1 MMAAVPGL
9 LMKAGAEGV
18 CAFALDDGRAAAM
31 KIDDGT
37 RRAVPSV
44 MAAVLRDLIG
54 ADGNIAVIERLVTTP
69 VTGGDQPVGAI
80 RPVSATSAGLA
91 PAGPG

>member
-18 CAFALDDGRAAAM
+18 CAFALDDGRAAAV

-37 RRAVPSV
+37 RRAVPPV
-44 MAAVLRDLIG
+44 MASVLRDLIG
-54 ADGNIAVIERLVTTP
+54 TGEHAATIERLVTTP
-69 VTGGDQPVGAI
+69 VTGGDQYVGEI
-80 RPVSATSAGLA
+80 RSAWHG
-91 PAGPG
+91 